1 MKERFDESLEIV
13 IVVEVEIL
21 RLVPV
26 LPYKSDNQTLKDEFH
41 FLQNLNQTKYAE
53 VELNSD
59 HAEQCI
65 YTNDFI
71 ESQINGD
78 DFDEWY
84 SDVYPF
90 CTGKSLRPFDGPAT
104 GTVN

>member
-1 MKERFDESLEIV
+1 MHLLE
-13 IVVEVEIL
+13 
-21 RLVPV
+21 
-26 LPYKSDNQTLKDEFH
+26 T
-41 FLQNLNQTKYAE
+41 LNQTKYAD

-90 CTGKSLRPFDGPAT
+90 CTGKLSEVRIPNRPKKDAFARHDEPERWAPFSGRIRRPK
-104 GTVN
+104 